1 MKIALVTGG
10 AGGVGQA
17 ICRELAASG
26 VKVLVHYNT
35 KQDEA
40 TSLVESIRNIGQEA
54 EVCQGNLTNEGEVAA
69 LFAHIATTFG
79 RLDVVV
85 NNAGISRDSLVL
97 TMKLKDW
104 QDVLDINLTGVFL
117 VCRAASRVM
126 LRQKSGKI
134 INVGSVVGLTG
145 NIGQSNY
152 AAAKAGLIGFTKSM
166 AKELAS
172 RGITCNVV
180 APGFIDAGMAAQL
193 PSAIKEGLLSTIPQG
208 RPGTPH
214 DVASAVAFLAGS
226 GADYITGQVLCV
238 DGGMVM

>member
-17 ICRELAASG
+17 ICRQLAANG
-26 VKVLVHYNT
+26 FRVLVHYNT

-40 TSLVESIRNIGQEA
+40 LDLVASIRSHGQEA
-54 EVCQGNLTNEGEVAA
+54 EVCHGNLANESEVAQ
-69 LFAHIATTFG
+69 LFADIAASYG

-104 QDVLDINLTGVFL
+104 QDVLDVNLTAVFL

-126 LRQKSGKI
+126 LKQKSGKI
-134 INVGSVVGLTG
+134 INVGSVVGLRG
-145 NIGQSNY
+145 NIGQANY
-152 AAAKAGLIGFTKSM
+152 AAAKAGLVGFTKSM

-193 PSAIKEGLLSTIPQG
+193 PGAIKEAILSTIPQG
-208 RPGTPH
+208 RPGTPR
-214 DVASAVAFLAGS
+214 DVATAVAFLSGA